1 MSKWV
6 IAPFHSPP
14 SPPRAMISS
23 STIRQHKFWFRR
35 EKKTGLEDVERDA
48 AIRVT
53 SKPKARHA
61 SITAR
66 PIRNMHVNT
75 YFGVFLGAKKR
86 SKAGKERNEADKVR
100 AMTFRRRPA
109 QVTAA
114 FRDEL
119 HKRQV
124 GTKDVIGRNQP
135 RSLAL
140 RGGERGGDFGL
151 NVAYGLQEG
160 PTLSCQG
167 LVSCHPLRQR
177 ALQVIGSAPGWPK

>member
-1 MSKWV
+1 MLSHRMSLVEATAFRGFGRRNKWV

-14 SPPRAMISS
+14 SPSQGGHDIITDDS
-23 STIRQHKFWFRR
+23 STQIFVFVGK
-35 EKKTGLEDVERDA
+35 KKTGLEDVERDA

-75 YFGVFLGAKKR
+75 YFGGFLGAKKR
-86 SKAGKERNEADKVR
+86 SKAGKERNEADKAR

-114 FRDEL
+114 LRDDE
-119 HKRQV
+119 HKRKV
-124 GTKDVIGRNQP
+124 
-135 RSLAL
+135 
-140 RGGERGGDFGL
+140 
-151 NVAYGLQEG
+151 
-160 PTLSCQG
+160 
-167 LVSCHPLRQR
+167 
-177 ALQVIGSAPGWPK
+177 